1 MATITRTLSI
11 KTENGDQVFPIRELS
26 FTNLVCD
33 LEGTGIDVVGITS
46 GRLDQTKLFST
57 VRGLLSVM
65 IGVSLKE
72 AGDLMDTHFKNGGT
86 IDEIFESF
94 TQAMEDSGF
103 GKSPQDHK
111 KPQTATVSR
120 GRKTTKK

>member
-46 GRLDQTKLFST
+46 GR
-57 VRGLLSVM
+57 
-65 IGVSLKE
+65 
-72 AGDLMDTHFKNGGT
+72 
-86 IDEIFESF
+86 
-94 TQAMEDSGF
+94 
-103 GKSPQDHK
+103 
-111 KPQTATVSR
+111 
-120 GRKTTKK
+120 